1 MKVLFMSLGK
11 YNSINEKGIYTD
23 LLRVFVANK
32 HEVFVLSPIDLD
44 DGNSKIIKEDHS
56 TIVKVVTGK
65 IQKTNIL
72 EKGINIVLLEHRFK
86 KAIKNYFADIT
97 FDLILYPTPPITLTD
112 AVEYVKKRDNAYTY
126 LMLKDIFPQNAVD
139 IGILS
144 KNGVRGLLYTF
155 FRRKEKKLY
164 NLSQHIGCMSQAN
177 IDYILKHN
185 PKVDKN
191 KVEICP
197 NSIDPI
203 DISVSGEKRISIRNK
218 YGIPTEKIVFVY
230 GGNLGKP
237 QGIPFLIECLK
248 SQRDN
253 DKIFFLIV
261 GEGTE
266 YSKLEDFIN
275 TSCQSNVKLIKQLP
289 EKDYNC
295 IVGSCDIGMIFLDHR
310 FTIPNFPSRLLSYM
324 QAKLPVLAVTDSS
337 TDIGDVIVDGGF
349 GWWCESNDIEI
360 FSEIAKNASEAER
373 RTMGEKA
380 WKNLLE
386 KYTVIESYKI
396 ISKALDTFA

>member
-97 FDLILYPTPPITLTD
+97 IDLILYPTPPITLTD

-155 FRRKEKKLY
+155 SDERKKSFIIFL
-164 NLSQHIGCMSQAN
+164 N
-177 IDYILKHN
+177 
-185 PKVDKN
+185 
-191 KVEICP
+191 
-197 NSIDPI
+197 
-203 DISVSGEKRISIRNK
+203 ISV
-218 YGIPTEKIVFVY
+218 V
-230 GGNLGKP
+230 
-237 QGIPFLIECLK
+237 
-248 SQRDN
+248 
-253 DKIFFLIV
+253 
-261 GEGTE
+261 
-266 YSKLEDFIN
+266 
-275 TSCQSNVKLIKQLP
+275 
-289 EKDYNC
+289 
-295 IVGSCDIGMIFLDHR
+295 
-310 FTIPNFPSRLLSYM
+310 
-324 QAKLPVLAVTDSS
+324 
-337 TDIGDVIVDGGF
+337 
-349 GWWCESNDIEI
+349 
-360 FSEIAKNASEAER
+360 
-373 RTMGEKA
+373 
-380 WKNLLE
+380 
-386 KYTVIESYKI
+386 
-396 ISKALDTFA
+396 

>member
-1 MKVLFMSLGK
+1 M
-11 YNSINEKGIYTD
+11 
-23 LLRVFVANK
+23 
-32 HEVFVLSPIDLD
+32 
-44 DGNSKIIKEDHS
+44 
-56 TIVKVVTGK
+56 
-65 IQKTNIL
+65 
-72 EKGINIVLLEHRFK
+72 LEHRFK

-289 EKDYNC
+289 E
-295 IVGSCDIGMIFLDHR
+295 
-310 FTIPNFPSRLLSYM
+310 
-324 QAKLPVLAVTDSS
+324 
-337 TDIGDVIVDGGF
+337 
-349 GWWCESNDIEI
+349 
-360 FSEIAKNASEAER
+360 
-373 RTMGEKA
+373 
-380 WKNLLE
+380 
-386 KYTVIESYKI
+386 
-396 ISKALDTFA
+396 

>member
-155 FRRKEKKLY
+155 FRRKEKKL
-164 NLSQHIGCMSQAN
+164 
-177 IDYILKHN
+177 
-185 PKVDKN
+185 
-191 KVEICP
+191 
-197 NSIDPI
+197 
-203 DISVSGEKRISIRNK
+203 
-218 YGIPTEKIVFVY
+218 
-230 GGNLGKP
+230 
-237 QGIPFLIECLK
+237 
-248 SQRDN
+248 
-253 DKIFFLIV
+253 
-261 GEGTE
+261 
-266 YSKLEDFIN
+266 
-275 TSCQSNVKLIKQLP
+275 
-289 EKDYNC
+289 
-295 IVGSCDIGMIFLDHR
+295 
-310 FTIPNFPSRLLSYM
+310 
-324 QAKLPVLAVTDSS
+324 
-337 TDIGDVIVDGGF
+337 
-349 GWWCESNDIEI
+349 
-360 FSEIAKNASEAER
+360 
-373 RTMGEKA
+373 
-380 WKNLLE
+380 
-386 KYTVIESYKI
+386 
-396 ISKALDTFA
+396 